1 MTTPSLQP
9 TGLID
14 TLIERRKESSYVL
27 FVAAAVFA
35 LLALWCGK
43 SQPDGYMPLCLG
55 GALFA
60 LVNLCLAMYQ
70 QLRDPGRYPE
80 PDATRLFVLGF
91 AAFNGLV
98 LAILGVGLAAH
109 WWDKHLEWLRGEPGP
124 DIWKVYASLFAVF
137 GGLAI
142 MFIGLQAGRGQ
153 EHADPILRRLLY
165 GYNTVLG
172 AILLLAIL
180 VLLNGLAYARLSAPI
195 DFTGSSMY
203 TLSSRSRSILQGLDK
218 PTKIY
223 VIMMPQSGLRIEI
236 QTLLDNCRDINN
248 KIQVEYLDPRPTGD
262 IEQIQ
267 NLISKYSFTARQGV
281 LIVYGADKDA
291 NHRFIPAD
299 DFIEADFTR
308 TREAKFKGEDVLMT
322 ALNSLS
328 EGKDKPVIY
337 FTQGHGEL
345 DITSMDDARM
355 DQGAGVLKSRLE
367 KRNYDVKSLSFKP
380 SEANIPADASI
391 VAILGPKLGF
401 GPEEAQALRQFVNPE
416 RPGAKKG
423 KLVVFMDEA
432 ITPEGTMRPTGLEP
446 LLHEFNV
453 DVGNERILRLTA
465 RNPQMAYAIVNQKLL
480 DRNPIA
486 TTFIQD
492 TFQIYKARPVRP
504 GTGSPS
510 SKGGTFS
517 ADTLIEIPAIL
528 RLGLEGAQVVWA
540 EPNLSANPLEL
551 ADALKKDHD
560 LFKKKASAEPIPVVV
575 TVTSPPD
582 MSDPHMMTRQSS
594 DGTPRLAVFGTSS
607 VASNFFTS
615 EKRPSLEYEL
625 VANTFDWLR
634 EKPQSIGIESKNREM
649 FTLDHSVNTL
659 RLALLPP
666 ALMLL
671 AIVALGT
678 SIWLIRRQ

>member
-1 MTTPSLQP
+1 MSTQSPQTHGFIDSL
-9 TGLID
+9 IR
-14 TLIERRKESSYVL
+14 RRKQSAYLL
-27 FVAAAVFA
+27 FVAAA
-35 LLALWCGK
+35 LLALLTLWAGK
-43 SQPDGYMPLCLG
+43 NQPDGYMPLCLG
-55 GALFA
+55 GSLFA

-80 PDATRLFVLGF
+80 PAATRLFVLGF

-98 LAILGVGLAAH
+98 LAILGLGLAAH
-109 WWDKHLEWLRGEPGP
+109 WWDKYLEWLRGEPGP
-124 DIWKVYASLFAVF
+124 DIWKVYTSLLAVF
-137 GGLAI
+137 GGLAA
-142 MFIGLQAGRGQ
+142 MFMGLQAGRGQ
-153 EHADPILRRLLY
+153 EHADPIMRRLLY

-172 AILLLAIL
+172 AILLGAIL

-195 DFTGSSMY
+195 DFTASSMY
-203 TLSSRSRSILQGLDK
+203 TLGSRSRSILGGLDR

-223 VIMMPQSGLRIEI
+223 VIMMPQSGLRSEI
-236 QTLLDNCRDINN
+236 QTLLENCRDINN

-281 LIVYGADKDA
+281 LIVYGTDKDA

-299 DFIEADFTR
+299 DFIETDFSR

-328 EGKDKPVIY
+328 EGKNKPVIY

-345 DITSMDDARM
+345 DIANMDDSRM

-367 KRNYDVKSLSFKP
+367 KRNYEVKSLNFKP
-380 SEANIPADASI
+380 GEASFPADAAI

-401 GPEEAQALRQFVNPE
+401 GPEDVQALRQFVNPE

-423 KLVVFMDEA
+423 KLVVFLDEA
-432 ITPEGTMRPTGLEP
+432 LTPEGTMRPTGLEP
-446 LLHEFNV
+446 LLREFNV
-453 DVGNERILRLTA
+453 DVGNERILRVTT
-465 RNPQMAYAIVNQKLL
+465 RNPQMAYAIVNQRII

-486 TTFIQD
+486 ATFSQD
-492 TFQIYKARPVRP
+492 TFQAYKARPVRP
-504 GTGSPS
+504 GTDSAAPKAGS
-510 SKGGTFS
+510 FS
-517 ADTLIEIPAIL
+517 ADSPIEIPNL
-528 RLGLEGAQVVWA
+528 RLGIETQIVWTTSD
-540 EPNLSANPLEL
+540 LRTNPLEL
-551 ADALKKDHD
+551 VDNLRKNRD
-560 LFKKKASAEPIPVVV
+560 LLGKTLASEPIPVVV

-582 MSDPHMMTRQSS
+582 MTDPHLMSRQSS

-607 VASNFFTS
+607 FASNFFTS
-615 EKRPSLEYEL
+615 EKRQSMEYEL
-625 VANTFDWLR
+625 VANMFDWVR
-634 EKPQSIGIESKNREM
+634 QKPQSIGIESKNREM
-649 FTLDHSVNTL
+649 FTLDRSVNTL
-659 RLALLPP
+659 RLVLLPP

>member
-1 MTTPSLQP
+1 MTTPSSEP
-9 TGLID
+9 TSLID
-14 TLIERRKESSYVL
+14 TLIPRRKQSSYVL
-27 FVAAAVFA
+27 FIAAAAFA
-35 LLALWCGK
+35 LLTLWLGR

-70 QLRDPGRYPE
+70 QLRDPERYPE
-80 PDATRLFVLGF
+80 PGATRLFVLGF

-109 WWDKHLEWLRGEPGP
+109 WWDKYLDWLRGEPGP
-124 DIWKVYASLFAVF
+124 DIWKVYASLLAVF

-142 MFIGLQAGRGQ
+142 MFIGLQAGRGR
-153 EHADPILRRLLY
+153 EHADPVLRRLLY

-172 AILLLAIL
+172 AILLVAIL
-180 VLLNGLAYARLSAPI
+180 VVLNGLAYARLSAPI
-195 DFTGSSMY
+195 DFTASSMY
-203 TLSSRSRSILQGLDK
+203 TLSSRSRSILGGLDK

-223 VIMMPQSGLRIEI
+223 VIMMPQSALRYEI

-267 NLISKYSFTARQGV
+267 NLITKYSFTARQGV
-281 LIVYGADKDA
+281 LIVYGTDKDA
-291 NHRFIPAD
+291 IHRFIAAD
-299 DFIEADFTR
+299 DFYESDFMR
-308 TREAKFKGEDVLMT
+308 TRELKFKGEDVLMT

-328 EGKDKPVIY
+328 EGKNKPVIY

-345 DITSMDDARM
+345 DLTSMDDARM

-367 KRNYDVKSLSFKP
+367 KRNYEVKSLNFKP
-380 SEANIPADASI
+380 GDAAIPADASV

-401 GPEEAQALRQFVNPE
+401 APEEVQVLRQYVNPE

-432 ITPEGTMRPTGLEP
+432 TTPEGTMRQTGLEP

-453 DVGNERILRLTA
+453 DVGNERILRLSP
-465 RNPQMAYAIVNQKLL
+465 RDPQMVYATTNRKLV

-486 TTFIQD
+486 TTFD
-492 TFQIYKARPVRP
+492 GETFRLYKARPVRP
-504 GTGSPS
+504 ATGAPAP
-510 SKGGTFS
+510 KAGTFS
-517 ADTLIEIPAIL
+517 ADSVIEIPAMALLGIEPQYVWLESNL
-528 RLGLEGAQVVWA
+528 RT
-540 EPNLSANPLEL
+540 NPLEL
-551 ADALKKDHD
+551 VDALRKNRELLKKT
-560 LFKKKASAEPIPVVV
+560 LAQESIPVVV

-582 MSDPHMMTRQSS
+582 MSDPHMMNRQSS

-607 VASNFFTS
+607 VASNYFTS
-615 EKRPSLEYEL
+615 EKRPSYEYEL

-634 EKPQSIGIESKNREM
+634 EKPQSIGIESKNRDM

-659 RLALLPP
+659 RLVLLPP

-671 AIVALGT
+671 AIIALGT